1 METSWVT
8 WVFFAVLI
16 SAIVAHSVLI
26 GLNIKNKSAAA
37 AAAGDTVATK
47 MVDMSLYWNTVAMP
61 YFFIILGF
69 CLWVLFAIGG
79 AATTDSRH
87 ISAAVADAMRIRNAA
102 ERRRRPVA
110 AANANEGE
118 NPQ

>member
-1 METSWVT
+1 METSWFT

-37 AAAGDTVATK
+37 AVAGDTTAK

-102 ERRRRPVA
+102 ERRRR
-110 AANANEGE
+110 AANQEE